1 MPTIK
6 GNLLFVSSRAAH
18 VSEVWVRA
26 PRVRTHVEDVVTTGN
41 DRFPVKGGEVS
52 FTAVPGPA
60 VLALIS
66 QGRAVDTIPIL
77 VGEAGTQ
84 TLRQVV
90 SAAKI
95 ADDATQR
102 EIEKLAAQAVELVD
116 SSTANAK
123 KAQEGAQRAETAA
136 GEAGRYKKYMELNW
150 PKIESSTRD
159 AVTAKIEAAQSA
171 YNAAASERAAKG
183 SASLAEKAAGNAKQ
197 SESSAASSAS
207 GAKSSASAAADSA
220 KKVAG
225 SESTAARYANEAKSS
240 ASLAEKA
247 AGNAKESESSAAS
260 SASGAKSSASSASSS
275 ASKAA
280 TSEQNAAKSAGD
292 AASSAFQ
299 VVAIATRA
307 ERDADRAAQIAASTS
322 WDGDKLTVNGQT
334 SPSLRGPKGDPGDK
348 GEPGKDGKPFTFND
362 LTEQQRESLR
372 GEPGRKGD
380 RGAPGQDGKDGAS
393 TWVDI
398 TGKPSEFP
406 PRSHRHASGDI
417 ADAVNDAGD
426 PQFGG
431 YVIKARNRDGKIFYY
446 NAPTEGRELANKDYV
461 DKTTRTAQSLAVT
474 EAVTKVT
481 RTVETI
487 SGVGW
492 EAIRIGQLVQ
502 LTFTNWDGSETFLP
516 AAYTPEV
523 DTRGV
528 GYDMDTKTAVP
539 IYVLS
544 GDTGFALSPDASKII
559 GQVVYLVKGV

>member
-1 MPTIK
+1 MPTVE
-6 GNLLFVSSRAAH
+6 GSLLFVSSRAAQ

-26 PRVRTHVEDVVTTGN
+26 PRVRTHVEGVVTTGN
-41 DRFPVKGGEVS
+41 DRFPVDGGEVT

-77 VGEAGTQ
+77 VGDASTQ

-90 SAAKI
+90 SAAKV

-123 KAQEGAQRAETAA
+123 KAQEEADRAEGAA

-183 SASLAEKAAGNAKQ
+183 SATLAETAAGNAKQ

-207 GAKSSASAAADSA
+207 GAKSSASAAAASA

-225 SESTAARYANEAKSS
+225 SESTAARYATEAKSS

-260 SASGAKSSASSASSS
+260 SARAAKSDANLAAESQYKTAGLYQDARNSAAAAAGSASSA
-275 ASKAA
+275 
-280 TSEQNAAKSAGD
+280 KS
-292 AASSAFQ
+292 
-299 VVAIATRA
+299 
-307 ERDADRAAQIAASTS
+307 DADRAARIADSTS

-380 RGAPGQDGKDGAS
+380 KGDPGQDGKDGAS
-393 TWVDI
+393 TWADI
-398 TGKPSEFP
+398 KGVPSEFP

-417 ADAVNDAGD
+417 VDAVNDAGA

-446 NAPTEGRELANKDYV
+446 NAPTEGRELANKSYV
-461 DKTTRTAQSLAVT
+461 DSAARTAQSLAVT

-492 EAIRIGQLVQ
+492 EAIRIGQIVQ

-516 AAYTPEV
+516 AAYTPEI

-539 IYVLS
+539 IFVLT
-544 GDTGFALSPDASKII
+544 GDNGFALSPDASKIT

>member
-6 GNLLFVSSRAAH
+6 GNLLFVSSRAAQ

-26 PRVRTHVEDVVTTGN
+26 PKVRTHVEGVVTTGN
-41 DRFPVKGGEVS
+41 DRFPVSGGEVT

-77 VGEAGTQ
+77 VGDASTQ

-123 KAQEGAQRAETAA
+123 KAQDGATRAETAA
-136 GEAGRYKKYMELNW
+136 SK
-150 PKIESSTRD
+150 
-159 AVTAKIEAAQSA
+159 AK
-171 YNAAASERAAKG
+171 R
-183 SASLAEKAAGNAKQ
+183 
-197 SESSAASSAS
+197 SESSASSSATA
-207 GAKSSASAAADSA
+207 AKSSASAAA
-220 KKVAG
+220 
-225 SESTAARYANEAKSS
+225 SS
-240 ASLAEKA
+240 ASNAATAEQNA
-247 AGNAKESESSAAS
+247 AKSASDAAAS
-260 SASGAKSSASSASSS
+260 ASHAAASDTSASSS

-280 TSEQNAAKSAGD
+280 TSEQNAAKSASE
-292 AASSAFQ
+292 ASSSAFQ
-299 VVAIATRA
+299 VVAMATRA
-307 ERDADRAAQIAASTS
+307 ERDADRAGRIAASTS
-322 WDGDKLTVNGQT
+322 WDGDKLTVNGVT
-334 SPSLRGPKGDPGDK
+334 SPPLTGPKGDPGDK

-380 RGAPGQDGKDGAS
+380 RGDPGQDGKDGAS
-393 TWVDI
+393 TWSDI
-398 TGKPSEFP
+398 TGKPATFP
-406 PRSHRHASGDI
+406 PSSHRHSSADISDAS
-417 ADAVNDAGD
+417 NDAGD
-426 PQFGG
+426 PKFGG
-431 YVIKARNRDGKIFYY
+431 RVIKGRQRDGKIFYY

-539 IYVLS
+539 IYVVTT
-544 GDTGFALSPDASKII
+544 GDNSLALSPDASKII